1 MHFNCMW
8 YGSNE
13 VLARSLHWYEIT
25 IVLFAGDYDLN
36 KCLGPHCKPCLDRYP
51 SCSGK
56 PDGLNPFPG
65 RELTGYYIVCE
76 NDRYTET
83 GICIVDK
90 ILDPTRRV
98 CADPGDRG
106 ELLWS
111 FCNNCFSQHDEF
123 WHFLHWRAVTF
134 QIGFL
139 IHDAKQCHHG
149 SSKRY

>member
-1 MHFNCMW
+1 M
-8 YGSNE
+8 
-13 VLARSLHWYEIT
+13 
-25 IVLFAGDYDLN
+25 N

-76 NDRYTET
+76 KDRYTET

-106 ELLWS
+106 ELLWAL
-111 FCNNCFSQHDEF
+111 FNNCLASMKNFG
-123 WHFLHWRAVTF
+123 TF
-134 QIGFL
+134 YI
-139 IHDAKQCHHG
+139 DD
-149 SSKRY
+149 